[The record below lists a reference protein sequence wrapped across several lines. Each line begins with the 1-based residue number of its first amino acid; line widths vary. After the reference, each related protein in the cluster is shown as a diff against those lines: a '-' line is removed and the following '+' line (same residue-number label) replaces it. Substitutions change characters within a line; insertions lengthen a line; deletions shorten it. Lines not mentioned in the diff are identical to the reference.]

1 MYVTHYSVCVQ
12 KTDTLPHPYEKAISG
27 PFLDVYRKAFFFSV
41 KLCQNLATINKFFLQ
56 KSSLVIKQETNNE
69 SIV

>member
-12 KTDTLPHPYEKAISG
+12 KTDSCLILMKKAISG
-27 PFLDVYRKAFFFSV
+27 PFLDVHRKAFFFSCKV
-41 KLCQNLATINKFFLQ
+41 LKNLATINKFFLQ
-56 KSSLVIKQETNNE
+56 KSCLVIKQETINE